1 MIREQLNQWVK
12 SQTYFSLTKHFSLT
26 FCSAQNPKMYP
37 QNYLLGVLLI
47 IVSEFMF
54 VSMSAVVKVT
64 AQHAPSEA
72 IVFFRNFFA
81 MMILL
86 PWMLHRGMDV
96 LNWQQVRLHFLR
108 SISGLGAMYC
118 FFYTIA
124 HIPLAEASLLKLTM
138 PFFLPVLSIFWLAEA
153 VSLRVIWAIIIG
165 FIGVAIILKPGTI
178 TFSSVSLI
186 ALLGGLLAAIATSTI
201 RRMSAVDSSLNIVF
215 YFSVIGSVFS
225 AIPLFWSGF
234 MLTYPAFILL
244 FTIAIF
250 ATIAQLVMTYAY
262 QIAPAARIGPFSYVS
277 VIFATSF
284 GWWFWRE
291 QVDYWFFMGASL
303 IIFAGILLILDD
315 KKSVLAESLS
325 SD

>member
-1 MIREQLNQWVK
+1 VTLSDI
-12 SQTYFSLTKHFSLT
+12 FPLT
-26 FCSAQNPKMYP
+26 FHLLRIQKMYP

-47 IVSEFMF
+47 IISEFMF

-64 AQHAPSEA
+64 SFHVPSEA

-81 MMILL
+81 IFILL
-86 PWMLHRGMDV
+86 PWMLHRGVNV
-96 LNWQQVRLHFLR
+96 LSWQQIRLHFLR
-108 SISGLGAMYC
+108 SLSGLGAMYC

-138 PFFLPVLSIFWLAEA
+138 PFFLPILSIFWLAEA
-153 VSLRVIWAIIIG
+153 VSLRVIWAIIVG
-165 FIGVAIILKPGTI
+165 FIGVAIILKPDTI

-186 ALLGGLLAAIATSTI
+186 ALLGGLLAAVATSTI
-201 RRMSAVDSSLNIVF
+201 RRMSAIDSSINIVF
-215 YFSVIGSVFS
+215 YFAVIGSVFS
-225 AIPLFWSGF
+225 AIPLFWSEF
-234 MLTYPAFILL
+234 SLTYHAIILL
-244 FTIAIF
+244 FAVAIL

-262 QIAPAARIGPFSYVS
+262 QIAPAASIGPFSYVS

-284 GWWFWRE
+284 GWWFWHE

-303 IIFAGILLILDD
+303 IIFAGILLILND
-315 KKSVLAESLS
+315 KKSVLAKSIS

>member
-1 MIREQLNQWVK
+1 
-12 SQTYFSLTKHFSLT
+12 
-26 FCSAQNPKMYP
+26 MYP
-37 QNYLLGVLLI
+37 QNYLLGVLFILI
-47 IVSEFMF
+47 SEFMF

-64 AQHAPSEA
+64 SVHVPSEA

-81 MMILL
+81 ILILL
-86 PWMLHRGMDV
+86 PWMLHRGVNV
-96 LNWQQVRLHFLR
+96 LSWQQIRLHFLR
-108 SISGLGAMYC
+108 SLSGLGAMYC

-138 PFFLPVLSIFWLAEA
+138 PFFLPILSIFWLAEA
-153 VSLRVIWAIIIG
+153 VSLRVIWAIIVG
-165 FIGVAIILKPGTI
+165 FIGVAIILKPGSM

-186 ALLGGLLAAIATSTI
+186 ALLGGLLAAVATSTI
-201 RRMSAVDSSLNIVF
+201 RRMSAIDSSINIVF
-215 YFSVIGSVFS
+215 YFAVIGSVFS
-225 AIPLFWSGF
+225 AIPLFWSEF
-234 MLTYPAFILL
+234 ILTYHAMILL
-244 FTIAIF
+244 FAVAIL

-262 QIAPAARIGPFSYVS
+262 QIAPAASIGPFSYVS

-284 GWWFWRE
+284 GWWFWHE

-303 IIFAGILLILDD
+303 IIFAGILLILND

>member
-1 MIREQLNQWVK
+1 
-12 SQTYFSLTKHFSLT
+12 
-26 FCSAQNPKMYP
+26 
-37 QNYLLGVLLI
+37 
-47 IVSEFMF
+47 
-54 VSMSAVVKVT
+54 
-64 AQHAPSEA
+64 
-72 IVFFRNFFA
+72 
-81 MMILL
+81 
-86 PWMLHRGMDV
+86 
-96 LNWQQVRLHFLR
+96 
-108 SISGLGAMYC
+108 MYC